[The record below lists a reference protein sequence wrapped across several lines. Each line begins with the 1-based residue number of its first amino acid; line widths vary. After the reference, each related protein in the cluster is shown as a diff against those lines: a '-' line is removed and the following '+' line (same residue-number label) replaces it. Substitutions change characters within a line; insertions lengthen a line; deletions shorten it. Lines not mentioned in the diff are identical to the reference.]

1 MATVSDVGGE
11 VHTPAQV
18 NRCQPSN
25 PKSQNLKTHDG
36 SLVLIGNV
44 FA

>member
-1 MATVSDVGGE
+1 MATDSDVGGE

-25 PKSQNLKTHDG
+25 PKPQNLKTHDG